1 MRYLALLLLAPVL
14 LVLAALYWFGPPGR
28 RGGAARRMYDLV
40 VLSLAVAT
48 GVWLAMAGFDSVPEQ
63 AMDALGRASGG
74 IWKQVLPALYGYGAF
89 SGVLALGLLGRWRL
103 FCRPRG

>member
-28 RGGAARRMYDLV
+28 RGGPARRAYDLA
-40 VLSLAVAT
+40 VLLIAGAT

-63 AMDALGRASGG
+63 AMGALGRVSGG

-89 SGVLALGLLGRWRL
+89 SAALALGLLGRWWL
-103 FCRPRG
+103 FRRPRD